1 MAIIDVL
8 DQNGNKLK
16 ELTLDDSVF
25 NADVHDTALYLTLKQ
40 YMHNQRQWSRATKT
54 KGEVSGSGKKPW
66 RQKGTGRARVG
77 TTRSPLWRGGGIT
90 FGPQPGGRT
99 IKVNK
104 KIVQLAAR
112 SVLSSKYKD
121 KTLFVIDGFNLEGI
135 KTKIVSEIFKKL
147 GISNALIVLD
157 SSNPKFQLSARN
169 IDKIKVI
176 KNNTFNVY
184 DAMKYKQ
191 LVLTEKSAMLFQEA
205 LIK

>member
-1 MAIIDVL
+1 MAIVDVV

-16 ELTLDDSVF
+16 ELTLDDTVF
-25 NADVHDTALYLTLKQ
+25 NAQVHDTAVYLTLKQ
-40 YMHNQRQWSRATKT
+40 YMHNQRQFTRATKT
-54 KGEVSGSGKKPW
+54 KGDVSGSGKKPW

-77 TTRSPLWRGGGIT
+77 TIRSPLWRGGGTT

-99 IKVNK
+99 IKVNR
-104 KIVQLAAR
+104 KIVQLATR
-112 SVLSSKYKD
+112 SVLSSKFKD
-121 KTLFVIDGFNLEGI
+121 KMLVVIDGFNLEGI
-135 KTKIVSEIFKKL
+135 KTKVAAGIFSKL
-147 GISNALIVLD
+147 GISNALVVLD

-191 LVLTEKSAMLFQEA
+191 LVLTEKTALMFQEA